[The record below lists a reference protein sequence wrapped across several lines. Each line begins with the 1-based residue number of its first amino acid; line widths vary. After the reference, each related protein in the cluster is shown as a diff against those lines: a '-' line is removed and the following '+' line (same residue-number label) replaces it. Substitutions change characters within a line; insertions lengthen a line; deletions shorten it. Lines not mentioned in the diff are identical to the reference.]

1 MQQAVNF
8 RSHHAHGGSF
18 VFIDR
23 KGELIMPEQN
33 DRLIRYS
40 MQIAFLGRLLKE
52 KLISDYE
59 YSLIRKKL
67 MKDYGISSDI
77 LAGKEIAT

>member
-1 MQQAVNF
+1 
-8 RSHHAHGGSF
+8 
-18 VFIDR
+18 
-23 KGELIMPEQN
+23 MPEQN

-40 MQIAFLGRLLKE
+40 MQIAYLGRLLKE
-52 KLISDYE
+52 KLISEYE

>member
-1 MQQAVNF
+1 MA
-8 RSHHAHGGSF
+8 A
-18 VFIDR
+18 
-23 KGELIMPEQN
+23 QN

>member
-1 MQQAVNF
+1 
-8 RSHHAHGGSF
+8 
-18 VFIDR
+18 
-23 KGELIMPEQN
+23 
-33 DRLIRYS
+33 